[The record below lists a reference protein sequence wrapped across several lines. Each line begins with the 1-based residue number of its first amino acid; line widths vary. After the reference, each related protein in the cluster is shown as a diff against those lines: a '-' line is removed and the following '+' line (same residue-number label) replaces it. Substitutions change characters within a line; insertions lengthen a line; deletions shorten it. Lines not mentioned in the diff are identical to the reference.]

1 VPRSSSV
8 LFSERQAPV
17 HADPIVLNIIIEYF
31 YLFTVLSC
39 RSCLETLVALH
50 LSLSRY
56 LT

>member
-1 VPRSSSV
+1 
-8 LFSERQAPV
+8 V
-17 HADPIVLNIIIEYF
+17 HADPIVLNIILEYF
-31 YLFTVLSC
+31 CLFTALSC